1 MGLGLARVRIGL
13 PLTLAELV
21 AHMWREWSAVLSQ
34 ALEI

>member
-1 MGLGLARVRIGL
+1 MGLGLARAKIGL
-13 PLTLAELV
+13 PLTLTELA